1 VIPGIFLFV
10 VMVCGCAEDPP
21 QPVTSKA
28 IYTGAEACA
37 TCHQETYK
45 KWQGSL
51 HRRSMQVPSV
61 EAVRGDFTQNNTYT
75 YRGMT
80 SRMFV
85 RDGTYFMETDGADGK
100 RGVYP
105 VEYAIGDRDTQWYLT
120 TLEGGRI
127 QVLPVYWDVREQT
140 WYDPVEGLFNHPQ
153 GFAPSDVNYWTNFGR
168 NWNFQCHDCHA
179 SQIKKNYDPETG
191 TYATRWTD
199 LSINCY
205 YPHLFDIRLVTYIS
219 F

>member
-1 VIPGIFLFV
+1 MRAVIQGGFLFV
-10 VMVCGCAEDPP
+10 VMVCGCADDPI

-37 TCHQETYK
+37 TCHPIAYK
-45 KWQGSL
+45 EWHGSL

-61 EAVRGDFTQNNTYT
+61 ETVRGDFTQNNTYT
-75 YRGMT
+75 YGGMT

-85 RDGTYFMETDGADGK
+85 RDETYFMETDGANGK

-127 QVLPVYWDVREQT
+127 QVLPSIGMFGNRRG
-140 WYDPVEGLFNHPQ
+140 DPVEGLFDHPQ
-153 GFAPSDVNYWTNFGR
+153 GFAPGGGR
-168 NWNFQCHDCHA
+168 
-179 SQIKKNYDPETG
+179 ILGGTG
-191 TYATRWTD
+191 TF
-199 LSINCY
+199 N
-205 YPHLFDIRLVTYIS
+205 VTMS
-219 F
+219 RQPD